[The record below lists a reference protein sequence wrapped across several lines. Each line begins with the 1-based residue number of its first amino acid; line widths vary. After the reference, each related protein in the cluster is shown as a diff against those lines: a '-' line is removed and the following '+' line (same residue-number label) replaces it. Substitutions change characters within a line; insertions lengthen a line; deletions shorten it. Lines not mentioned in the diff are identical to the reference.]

1 MASSLLRHTIV
12 AFAIATIIWV
22 YIDTPKSVYFCPLSP
37 EGLRNDWTDEN
48 CYFSTSYAEARE
60 KFIALGNR
68 LREQVAASGRGGELL
83 DLLDVQSIS
92 YDIANA
98 DQYKSLQAINASTPH
113 TISPET
119 DTVDAILLTMR
130 VPDEH
135 YVDIIHSSGT
145 HGVEGYL
152 GSAIQIRFLHELFL
166 QNEEAVQNNTK
177 SKQEAPSESSG
188 KVRKILLIH
197 AVNPFGMR
205 HFRRCNE
212 NNVDLNRNVLG
223 AEAAKTVIERDPN
236 HFGYVDMDSALNP
249 VSSSAVSKQH
259 RNDLP
264 IIKTYM
270 QELVSITTCVGSIVK
285 VILVKGYYNAKRT
298 IVSAQYHKQ
307 TGIFYGG
314 SGQWEA
320 SIFALQH
327 AIVEFAGFRLSSGKT
342 GQSESLETITQQ
354 TVASTPTFWIDVHT
368 GLGKY
373 GKYTVIQ
380 KERPEIPWISQLSTM
395 IKGLE
400 YKQASNGK
408 AVNAGYEQ
416 TVGFVNGDVL
426 CSAPSCY
433 SITQEFGTRP
443 GPAVVLALILENKG
457 FNWGNH
463 EFAYLTSNAFQPQR
477 LSWRRTTL
485 RGGMETLHAATQFK
499 LSPTQ

>member
-1 MASSLLRHTIV
+1 MASSLLRHTILAV
-12 AFAIATIIWV
+12 AISKIIWV

-37 EGLRNDWTDEN
+37 GGLRSDWTDEN

-60 KFIALGNR
+60 KFIALGTG

-98 DQYKSLQAINASTPH
+98 DQYKSLQPINASTPH
-113 TISPET
+113 TISPEK
-119 DTVDAILLTMR
+119 DTIDAILLTMR

-166 QNEEAVQNNTK
+166 QNEEAVQHNNK
-177 SKQEAPSESSG
+177 SPSESSG

-197 AVNPFGMR
+197 AINPFGMR

-223 AEAAKTVIERDPN
+223 AEEAKTVIERDPN

-249 VSSSAVSKQH
+249 VSSSAVSKQQ

-264 IIKTYM
+264 IITTYM
-270 QELVSITTCVGSIVK
+270 QELVAITTCVGSIVK
-285 VILVKGYYNAKRT
+285 VILMKGYYNAKRT

-320 SIFALQH
+320 SIFAIQH
-327 AIVEFAGFRLSSGKT
+327 AIDEFAGFRFTSSKT
-342 GQSESLETITQQ
+342 EQSEPLQTTDTQQ

-380 KERPEIPWISQLSTM
+380 KERPENNVPWISQLSSV
-395 IKGLE
+395 IRGLE
-400 YKQASNGK
+400 YKQANNGK
-408 AVNAGYEQ
+408 AVSAGYEQ
-416 TVGFVNGDVL
+416 TIGFVNGDLL
-426 CSAPSCY
+426 CPSPSCF
-433 SITQEFGTRP
+433 SITQEFGSRS
-443 GPAVVLALILENKG
+443 GVAVVLALILENKG
-457 FNWGNH
+457 FNWGNY